1 MPSIGKQIFFF
12 LHHKINRNEG
22 VDTPKCPGMEI
33 WLHHQVPDI
42 EGMLQNIWCNAI
54 QSTKQREKKTVPP
67 WPKTRQ
73 ANLQG
78 RLSRVPRVNHEAPEA
93 RQVELPIVS
102 LATTPSPVKPGL
114 L

>member
-1 MPSIGKQIFFF
+1 M
-12 LHHKINRNEG
+12 
-22 VDTPKCPGMEI
+22 
-33 WLHHQVPDI
+33 
-42 EGMLQNIWCNAI
+42 
-54 QSTKQREKKTVPP
+54 PP

-114 L
+114 ADFEVV